1 MKELYY
7 QFVNFIQ
14 NLSPLWFA
22 TIWLG
27 LMAVILVLVVKFYKI
42 YNGTQKSFEKISL
55 LILALLLF
63 AILIYLTYLKLCARC
78 CMFITSSW

>member
-14 NLSPLWFA
+14 EMPNIWFT

-27 LMAVILVLVVKFYKI
+27 LMAVIFVLVVKFYKI
-42 YNGTQKSFEKISL
+42 YNGTQKNFEKISL
-55 LILALLLF
+55 LVLALILF
-63 AILIYLTYLKLCARC
+63 AILIYLTYIRN
-78 CMFITSSW
+78 

>member
-14 NLSPLWFA
+14 EMPNIWFT

-27 LMAVILVLVVKFYKI
+27 LMAVIFVLVVKFYKI
-42 YNGTQKSFEKISL
+42 YNGTQKKFEKIS
-55 LILALLLF
+55 ILVLAILLF
-63 AILIYLTYLKLCARC
+63 ALLVYLTYLRN
-78 CMFITSSW
+78 